1 MLIQTKKGFFMS
13 TQTAKAEKLDL
24 SLSRQAKQVSHIAAH
39 RSVSGFVLESALA
52 RAEETLADRQSFS
65 LDGEQWTAFLA
76 ALDAPPRELPRL
88 KKLFQEK
95 SIFEQA

>member
-1 MLIQTKKGFFMS
+1 MS
-13 TQTAKAEKLDL
+13 AQNAKPEKLDRR
-24 SLSRQAKQVSHIAAH
+24 LSRQAKHVLRIAAH
-39 RSVSGFVLESALA
+39 RSVSEFMLESALA
-52 RAEETLADRQSFS
+52 RAEETLADCQLFS
-65 LDGEQWTAFLA
+65 LDGEQWTVFVA